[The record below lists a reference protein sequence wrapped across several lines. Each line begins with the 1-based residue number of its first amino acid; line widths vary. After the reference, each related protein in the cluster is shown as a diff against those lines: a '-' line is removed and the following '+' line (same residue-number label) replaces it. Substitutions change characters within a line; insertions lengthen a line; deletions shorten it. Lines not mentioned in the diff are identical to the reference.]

1 MADNVVI
8 VTRQLVKMA
17 DNSQDKTANTPDNAL
32 KNDDSTL
39 DSAPECESIAAD
51 DIQQNA
57 AKAENF
63 DKISISELLKKYG
76 IGRDPLYARMRYLAI
91 TTWKVSGK
99 AYLDAGQIAQMDG
112 LHDHIK
118 ATGRMEGYPIP
129 EPTGPKPEGEGQ
141 KLQAAQGESTVEDNV
156 EKSFSLV
163 VSENGAF
170 ETQAET
176 TTLQTQTIN
185 TTISN
190 ADIEQIKLEA
200 QQRVKTKRMAVIQV
214 ARAYEENPEKLPL
227 EIQQEIEQAEMAAIS
242 TPISQRSYYDPN
254 VLAQLVIQTL

>member
-1 MADNVVI
+1 
-8 VTRQLVKMA
+8 MA
-17 DNSQDKTANTPDNAL
+17 DNSLNKTANTPDNAL
-32 KNDDSTL
+32 KNDDSTPDNTL
-39 DSAPECESIAAD
+39 ENELLSAD

-63 DKISISELLKKYG
+63 SKISILELLKKYG

-99 AYLDAGQIAQMDG
+99 AYLDAEQVAHMDG

-141 KLQAAQGESTVEDNV
+141 KLQVAQEGESTQEDNA

-163 VSENGAF
+163 VSQNGAF
-170 ETQAET
+170 ETQAQT
-176 TTLQTQTIN
+176 STLQTQAIN

-214 ARAYEENPEKLPL
+214 ARAYEENPEKLPI